1 MIALD
6 CPSSG
11 ACKVFNLLGSGSKY
25 RSNVHQR
32 FDLFHIG
39 GLVRSTVNLLLGCG
53 VVVIAQA
60 LITNT
65 NAEAHIDH
73 AVAEDCELLWLV
85 QLES

>member
-1 MIALD
+1 
-6 CPSSG
+6 
-11 ACKVFNLLGSGSKY
+11 
-25 RSNVHQR
+25 
-32 FDLFHIG
+32 
-39 GLVRSTVNLLLGCG
+39 

-73 AVAEDCELLWLV
+73 AVAEDCELRWLV